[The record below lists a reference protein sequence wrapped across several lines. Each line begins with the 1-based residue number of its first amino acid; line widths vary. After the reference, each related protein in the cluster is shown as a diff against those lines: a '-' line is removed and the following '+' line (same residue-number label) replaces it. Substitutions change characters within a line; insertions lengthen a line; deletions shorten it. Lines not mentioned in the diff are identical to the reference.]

1 MPARTALMS
10 GRISEGGILK
20 AHRGV
25 GTSLAHRIATV
36 RLALGVVERDDA
48 SLFVDEEL
56 RLTAGI
62 RGW

>member
-1 MPARTALMS
+1 MS